1 MAWVAPRT
9 WVVGEL
15 VTAAFMNQDVRD
27 NQTYLK
33 TETDRMDDVT
43 FDEPGNALDVIYQN
57 LSGKIRIITVTVG
70 LQVDDDGAGEVS
82 GSSQVI
88 MYSDAGTPPTVANAS
103 VWLDPRLF
111 ANAATDELIL
121 TLPLTIVVLPNHYYR
136 AVSSN
141 VGSGIAPLLAEWI
154 EWDLH

>member
-15 VTAAFMNQDVRD
+15 VTAAFLNQHIRD
-27 NQTYLK
+27 NEIYLK
-33 TETDRMDDVT
+33 AETDKLDDAT

-57 LSGKIRIITVTVG
+57 LSGKIRIITVTVT
-70 LQVDDDGAGEVS
+70 LQVDDDGAGEVFGDS
-82 GSSQVI
+82 RVI
-88 MYSDAGTPPTVANAS
+88 MYCDAGTPPTVANAS

-111 ANAATDELIL
+111 ANAATDELLL
-121 TLPLTIVVLPNHYYR
+121 TLPLTIVVLPSDYYR
-136 AVSSN
+136 AVTSSA
-141 VGSGIAPLLAEWI
+141 GSGVAPVLVEWI